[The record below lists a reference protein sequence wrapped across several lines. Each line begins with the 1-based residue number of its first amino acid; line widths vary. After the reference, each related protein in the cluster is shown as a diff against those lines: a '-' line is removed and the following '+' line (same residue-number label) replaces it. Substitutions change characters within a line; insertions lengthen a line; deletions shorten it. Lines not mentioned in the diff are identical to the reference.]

1 MRVALAQI
9 NPIVG
14 DLTHNGRLIERAI
27 AAAREGGADLVVLPE
42 LALCGYPPKDLLLR
56 EGFLAAC
63 VRESRR
69 VGESATAGI
78 TAVFGTPLPRSGD
91 PDKPGG
97 ICNSLVV
104 YADNAYVGY
113 YDKRLLPTY
122 DVFDEDRYFVAGDEA
137 VVVPVESRS
146 GRAGGGGGGGVDG
159 GGGGGGGGRVWRVG
173 LSVCEDLWQGEDAG
187 FAQRY
192 TDRADPVAALVDA
205 GAELIV
211 NPSASPFV
219 LGKGLRHRRIV
230 QGKAKAFGVPVL
242 AVNQVGGNDELIF
255 DGHAVAF
262 DAAGTLLA
270 AGPGFVEA
278 ITMVDVPD
286 GPGAGGGATGGAGV
300 NAGAAGVRDLLLL
313 TSAEELAFRAV
324 TLGVRD
330 YLRKTGFTR
339 AVLGLSGGIDSAL
352 TATIAACALGA
363 SNVLGVAMP
372 GPYSSAHSV
381 EDAYELAAR
390 LGMRC
395 ITVPVTGVV
404 DASRGELDR
413 AFAAL
418 DEAALGA
425 TLPDL
430 AEENLQS
437 RIRGTTIMAISNR
450 TGAMVLT
457 TGNKSEMAVGYCT
470 LYGDMNGGLAVLA
483 DASKQLVYALSRWVN
498 EHYAAVGLASAPI
511 PTRTLTKAPSAEL
524 RPNQTDQDSL
534 PPYEVLDR
542 ILDLYVEGQRSIA
555 GIQRETGYDRA
566 TIERVARL
574 VDTSEFKRKQAAI
587 GLKLTSV
594 AFGSGRRMPIAQ
606 RWRSP

>member
-1 MRVALAQI
+1 MAQI

-27 AAAREGGADLVVLPE
+27 AEARRQGADLVVLPE

-63 VRESRR
+63 VHESRR
-69 VGESATAGI
+69 VGESATSGI
-78 TAVFGTPLPRSGD
+78 TAVFGTPLPKSGD

-97 ICNSLVV
+97 ICNALVA
-104 YADNAYVGY
+104 YADNAYIGY

-137 VVVPVESRS
+137 VVVPVVSR
-146 GRAGGGGGGGVDG
+146 GGGPGGGGGA
-159 GGGGGGGGRVWRVG
+159 GRVWRVG
-173 LSVCEDLWQGEDAG
+173 LSVCEDLWKGEDAG

-192 TDRADPVAALVDA
+192 VDRADPVAALVEA

-286 GPGAGGGATGGAGV
+286 EPVASVVGAATGGL
-300 NAGAAGVRDLLLL
+300 GVRDVLLL

-372 GPYSSAHSV
+372 GPYSSGHSV
-381 EDAYELAAR
+381 EDAYALATQ

-418 DEAALGA
+418 GEAALGA

-498 EHYAAVGLASAPI
+498 EHFAEVGLASAPI
-511 PTRTLTKAPSAEL
+511 PIRTLTKAPSAEL

-542 ILDLYVEGQRSIA
+542 ILDLYVEGQRSIT

-606 RWRSP
+606 RWRSM